1 MQTTKPR
8 GRNHKATSSDIE
20 KAWRRIRD
28 AADAGNLEASALLIA
43 LAEKRPFIDAG
54 AGLAA
59 S

>member
-1 MQTTKPR
+1 MQTTKPPR

-43 LAEKRPFIDAG
+43 LADKRPLIDAG

-59 S
+59 